1 MSDQPRVE
9 IYTKE
14 DCPYCEKAMD
24 LFDSKGIEYVT
35 HNVTTG
41 KRRFPTD
48 WSEENSREDSDDL
61 FEEMVERAD
70 GRKTAP
76 EVFIDDELIGGWD
89 DTSALEETGELD
101 EKLGLETDGDDEV
114 EHRPLLIAGTGIA
127 GLTAAIYAGRSNN
140 DPLVIEGDEP
150 GGQLTLTTDVA
161 NYPGF
166 PEGISGPELVNN
178 MKAQARRF
186 GAELENGIV
195 DSVDASSRPFRVELT
210 NGDVY
215 TADAIIAASGASART
230 LGIPGEDELMGYG
243 LSTCATCDGAFFR
256 DEDMLVV
263 GGGDAAM
270 EEATFL
276 TKFADTVYI
285 AHRREE
291 FRAEDYWVDR
301 VHEKV
306 EAGEIEIMKNTEVIE
321 IHGSQQAGVDHV
333 TLVQNERGHPTDRL
347 DDPETEEFEFD
358 VGAVFFAIGHT
369 PNTEYLE
376 GTGVEMD
383 ADGYL
388 KTQGGDGGGQT
399 ETGVPGI
406 FGAGDVVDY
415 HYQQAVTAAGMGSK
429 AALDAD
435 EYIEERERAAAEGET
450 EVAAADD

>member
-9 IYTKE
+9 IYTKT
-14 DCPYCEKAMD
+14 DCPYCEKAKD
-24 LFDSKGIEYVT
+24 LFDSKGIEYET
-35 HNVTTG
+35 YNVTG
-41 KRRFPTD
+41 
-48 WSEENSREDSDDL
+48 DDEL

-70 GRKTAP
+70 GRQTAP

-89 DTSALEETGELD
+89 DTSALNETGELD
-101 EKLGLETDGDDEV
+101 EKLGITEGSGDEIV
-114 EHRPLLIAGTGIA
+114 EHRKLIIAGTGIA

-140 DPLVIEGDEP
+140 EPLVIEGDEP

-166 PEGISGPELVNN
+166 PDGIGGPELVNN
-178 MKAQARRF
+178 MKEQAKQF
-186 GAELENGIV
+186 GADLKNGIIE
-195 DSVDASSRPFRVELT
+195 SVDDSSRPFRVELKD
-210 NGDVY
+210 GDVY
-215 TADAIIAASGASART
+215 TADAVIAASGASART
-230 LGIPGEDELMGYG
+230 LDIPGEDELMGYG

-256 DEDMLVV
+256 GEDMLVV

-291 FRAEDYWVDR
+291 FRAEDYWIDR
-301 VHEKV
+301 VQEKV
-306 EAGEIEIMKNTEVIE
+306 DEGEIEIMKNTELIE
-321 IHGSQQAGVDHV
+321 IHGSQEDGVDHV
-333 TLVQNERGHPTDRL
+333 TLVENEQGHPTDRL
-347 DDPETEEFEFD
+347 DDPETEEFDFD

-369 PNTEYLE
+369 PNTDYLE
-376 GTGVEMD
+376 DTGVETD

-388 KTQGGDGGGQT
+388 KTKGGDGGGQT
-399 ETGVPGI
+399 ETDVPGI

-435 EYIEERERAAAEGET
+435 EYLEDLERAGSTAEEA
-450 EVAAADD
+450 EPAAADD

>member
-9 IYTKE
+9 IYTKT
-14 DCPYCEKAMD
+14 DCPYCEKAKD
-24 LFDSKGIEYVT
+24 LFDSKGVEYET
-35 HNVTTG
+35 YNVTG
-41 KRRFPTD
+41 
-48 WSEENSREDSDDL
+48 DDER

-70 GRKTAP
+70 GRQTAP

-89 DTSALEETGELD
+89 DTAALNETGELD
-101 EKLGLETDGDDEV
+101 EKLGIATETDEEIV
-114 EHRPLLIAGTGIA
+114 EHRKLIIAGTGIA

-140 DPLVIEGDEP
+140 EPLVIEGDEP

-166 PEGISGPELVNN
+166 PEGIGGPELVNN
-178 MKAQARRF
+178 MKEQATQF
-186 GAELENGIV
+186 GADLKNGVIE
-195 DSVDASSRPFRVELT
+195 SVEDSSRPFRVELA

-215 TADAIIAASGASART
+215 TADAVIAASGASART

-256 DEDMLVV
+256 GEDMLVV

-291 FRAEDYWVDR
+291 FRAEDYWIDR

-306 EAGEIEIMKNTEVIE
+306 ENGEIEIMKNTELIE
-321 IHGSQQAGVDHV
+321 IHGSQAEGVDHV
-333 TLVQNERGHPTDRL
+333 TLVENEQGHPTDRL

-369 PNTEYLE
+369 PNTDYLE
-376 GTGVEMD
+376 GTGVETD

-388 KTQGGDGGGQT
+388 KTTGGEGGGQT
-399 ETGVPGI
+399 ETDVPGI

-435 EYIEERERAAAEGET
+435 EYLEDLERADSSVADAEA
-450 EVAAADD
+450 AAADD

>member
-9 IYTKE
+9 IYTKAE
-14 DCPYCEKAMD
+14 CPYCEKAKD
-24 LFDSKGIEYVT
+24 LFDGKGVEYET
-35 HNVTTG
+35 YNVT
-41 KRRFPTD
+41 
-48 WSEENSREDSDDL
+48 DDDEL
-61 FEEMVERAD
+61 FEEMVERAG

-101 EKLGLETDGDDEV
+101 EKLGIANDDSADTV
-114 EHRPLLIAGTGIA
+114 EHRKLLIAGTGIA
-127 GLTAAIYAGRSNN
+127 GLTAAIYAGRANN
-140 DPLVIEGDEP
+140 EPLVIEGDEP

-166 PEGISGPELVNN
+166 PEGIGGPELVND
-178 MKAQARRF
+178 MKEQARRF
-186 GAELENGIV
+186 GADLINGIV

-230 LGIPGEDELMGYG
+230 LGVPGEDELMGYG

-306 EAGEIEIMKNTEVIE
+306 EDGEIEIMKNTELIE
-321 IHGSQQAGVDHV
+321 IHGSQADGIDRV
-333 TLVQNERGHPTDRL
+333 TLVHNEQGHPTDRL
-347 DDPETEEFEFD
+347 EDPETEEFDFD

-369 PNTEYLE
+369 PNTAYLE

-383 ADGYL
+383 DEGYL
-388 KTQGGDGGGQT
+388 RTRGGDGGGQT
-399 ETGVPGI
+399 ETDVPGI

-435 EYIEERERAAAEGET
+435 EYLDDLERADSSGET

>member
-1 MSDQPRVE
+1 MSEQPRVE

-14 DCPYCEKAMD
+14 QCPYCEKAKD
-24 LFDSKGIEYVT
+24 LFDSKGVEYET
-35 HNVTTG
+35 YNVTG
-41 KRRFPTD
+41 D
-48 WSEENSREDSDDL
+48 DDL
-61 FEEMVERAD
+61 FEEMVDRAD

-101 EKLGLETDGDDEV
+101 ERLGIVADGGEDV
-114 EHRPLLIAGTGIA
+114 EHRKLIIAGTGIA

-140 DPLVIEGDEP
+140 EPLVIEGDEP

-178 MKAQARRF
+178 MKEQAKQF
-186 GAELENGIV
+186 GAELKNGIV
-195 DSVDASSRPFRVELT
+195 ESVDADARPFRVELT
-210 NGDVY
+210 SGDVY

-256 DEDMLVV
+256 GEDMLVV

-285 AHRREE
+285 AHRRDE

-306 EAGEIEIMKNTEVIE
+306 EDGEIEIMKNTELVE
-321 IHGSQQAGVDHV
+321 IHGSQEEGVDRV
-333 TLVQNERGHPTDRL
+333 TLVENEQGHPTDRL
-347 DDPETEEFEFD
+347 DDPETTEFDFD

-376 GTGVEMD
+376 GTGVTMD
-383 ADGYL
+383 DEGYL
-388 KTQGGDGGGQT
+388 RTQGGDGGGQT
-399 ETGVPGI
+399 ETDVPGI

-435 EYIEERERAAAEGET
+435 EYLEDAERASSTET
-450 EVAAADD
+450 EAATADD